1 VVLVEDESRIEFKAR
16 ENRIWAAKGNYP
28 KVEYTG
34 EKTGRCFYG
43 ASNIFTKEH
52 IVHEAYWMTSIETVE
67 FLKKVK
73 AHYQKRLKKKR
84 KVLMIWDGAPIH
96 RGEVK
101 NFLKENHGWLE
112 LMYFPAYSPE
122 LNPQEWMWKD
132 AKGEIAM
139 NHEEKFFEELVY
151 KFYRFLITHQL
162 SPTFSLK
169 VLGF

>member
-1 VVLVEDESRIEFKAR
+1 MVLVEDESRVEFETR
-16 ENRIWAAKGNYP
+16 QDRIWAKRGVYP

-43 ASNIFTKEH
+43 ASNIFKKEH
-52 IVHEAYWMTSIETVE
+52 IVHEAYWMTSSETVE

-73 AHYQKRLKKKR
+73 AHYQKRLKKR
-84 KVLMIWDGAPIH
+84 QQVLIIWDGAPVH

-101 NFLKENHGWLE
+101 EFLKKNHDWLE

-132 AKGEIAM
+132 AKKEIAT
-139 NHEEKFFEELVY
+139 NHEEKLFEELVY
-151 KFYRFLITHQL
+151 KFYRFLISHQL
-162 SPTFSLK
+162 NPTFSLK